1 MPIPPFVARL
11 RAKVGNDLL
20 LLPCVHAV
28 ILDAGGGVLLQRV
41 RDDGKWYCIS
51 GVLEPGEE
59 PASGIVREV
68 KEEAGLDVEPVRITG
83 VYASP
88 VVTYANGNVAQF
100 VGTVFLCRVTGG
112 ELAVADDESLEFRYF
127 AAHALPELR
136 ADHQRFIE
144 DAMSGSEA
152 ARFVVPPGGTL
163 VGAIGKN
170 RTPVPE

>member
-1 MPIPPFVARL
+1 MPIPPYVQAL
-11 RAKVGNDLL
+11 RQKVGNDLL

-28 ILDAGGGVLLQRV
+28 ILDAAGGVLLQRT

-59 PASGIVREV
+59 PAAGIVREV
-68 KEEAGLDVEPVRITG
+68 KEEAGLDVAPVRITG

-112 ELAVADDESLEFRYF
+112 ELTVADDESLEFRYF
-127 AAHALPELR
+127 PASALPELR
-136 ADHQRFIE
+136 ADHRRFIE
-144 DAMSGSEA
+144 DALSEGDA
-152 ARFVVPPGGTL
+152 ARFVVP
-163 VGAIGKN
+163 K
-170 RTPVPE
+170 